1 MERLPKDIIFHI
13 ISYDKRFKIRKNKLI
28 DIIPYDDQRR
38 QILLQLPRLDRNAH
52 AMLTDND
59 IYSLHVMVVVHRT
72 KVDWTMYKYFK
83 NIDVEEVMDGVVFSM
98 LRIREP
104 ARIEAL

>member
-1 MERLPKDIIFHI
+1 MDRLPKEIIFHI
-13 ISYDKRFKIRKNKLI
+13 LSYDKRFTVRKGKVI
-28 DIIPYDDQRR
+28 DIIPYDDVRR
-38 QILLQLPRLDRNAH
+38 EVLLRMPRLDRHAH
-52 AMLTDND
+52 VMLTDNGY
-59 IYSLHVMVVVHRT
+59 YSLHVMVVVHRT

-104 ARIEAL
+104 ARFEAL